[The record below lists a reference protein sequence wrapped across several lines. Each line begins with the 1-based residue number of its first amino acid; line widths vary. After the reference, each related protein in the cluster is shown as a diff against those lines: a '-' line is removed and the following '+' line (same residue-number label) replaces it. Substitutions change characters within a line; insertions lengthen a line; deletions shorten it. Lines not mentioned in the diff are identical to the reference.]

1 MICELS
7 PEEFYKIN
15 HLLHDTRT
23 NLEIKSV
30 AEGFNPGWIF
40 VDDSE
45 NPQTAMIWSKGIEGF
60 YFLGHADS
68 STFNAEIN
76 GFIDKTI
83 IPRAKALGLAD
94 FEFSTT
100 SDAWDKMIPTLFGS
114 RNLVISKQLVFARD
128 ASAAPTHFEPID
140 TAYTLRRVDPVLLAD
155 PVLDNR
161 FLESAILEWWD
172 SIDAFMENGVGTAI
186 YFEDQAVCTCVTSFM
201 NPSTM
206 ESHIQTEPDHRRRG
220 LATCAVQAFVTDA
233 LEKGYT
239 LYWDCMETNH
249 GSRALAKK
257 MNYQLQFTYPLYE
270 FPLPAGGQDE

>member
-1 MICELS
+1 MIRELS

-15 HLLHDTRT
+15 HLLHDGRT

-45 NPQTAMIWSKGIEGF
+45 NPQTALVWSKGIEGF
-60 YFLGHADS
+60 YFLGRADS
-68 STFNAEIN
+68 LAFNAEIN
-76 GFIDKTI
+76 GFIDRTLT
-83 IPRAKALGLAD
+83 PRAKALGLAD
-94 FEFSTT
+94 FEFSAT
-100 SDAWDKMIPTLFGS
+100 SDAWDKMIPTLFNK

-128 ASAAPTHFEPID
+128 ASATPTHFELKD
-140 TAYTLRRVDPVLLAD
+140 EAFTLRRVNPALLAD
-155 PVLDNR
+155 PALDNH

-172 SIDAFMENGVGTAI
+172 SIDAFMENGIGTAI
-186 YFEDQAVCTCVTSFM
+186 FFENQAVCTCVTSFM
-201 NPSTM
+201 NPSMM
-206 ESHIQTEPDHRRRG
+206 ESHIQTKPSHRKKG

-257 MNYQLQFTYPLYE
+257 MNYQLQFAYPLYE